1 MRWVPT
7 REMLAQSWQKYGLIV
22 VGNIVFF
29 VLLYFISY
37 RPNNDE
43 HRASELLAMAQE
55 QETQG
60 RAEAASVL
68 YGKVLARY
76 PDTEAS
82 RMAKTRISAVEKWVA
97 TRAAPGKSQIVK
109 PQLDLSEMLD
119 RRPSLY
125 IATYLAAHYGDDP
138 ALKPKLRA
146 AIVAY
151 LGAAMRVDGFS
162 LADLR
167 REKDLRAPDLEAEL
181 FAMRPACAVAPDF
194 VYDDFSVRNDNFF
207 PWHNA
212 NVKLEV
218 KQGSEILS
226 GEIRVEELAPGA
238 SIDVLEFRVKGSG
251 GVVSCAADVTA
262 AEGRGAWS
270 GKI

>member
-1 MRWVPT
+1 
-7 REMLAQSWQKYGLIV
+7 
-22 VGNIVFF
+22 
-29 VLLYFISY
+29 
-37 RPNNDE
+37 
-43 HRASELLAMAQE
+43 
-55 QETQG
+55 
-60 RAEAASVL
+60 
-68 YGKVLARY
+68 
-76 PDTEAS
+76 
-82 RMAKTRISAVEKWVA
+82 
-97 TRAAPGKSQIVK
+97 
-109 PQLDLSEMLD
+109 
-119 RRPSLY
+119 
-125 IATYLAAHYGDDP
+125 
-138 ALKPKLRA
+138 
-146 AIVAY
+146 
-151 LGAAMRVDGFS
+151 
-162 LADLR
+162 
-167 REKDLRAPDLEAEL
+167 
-181 FAMRPACAVAPDF
+181 VAPDF